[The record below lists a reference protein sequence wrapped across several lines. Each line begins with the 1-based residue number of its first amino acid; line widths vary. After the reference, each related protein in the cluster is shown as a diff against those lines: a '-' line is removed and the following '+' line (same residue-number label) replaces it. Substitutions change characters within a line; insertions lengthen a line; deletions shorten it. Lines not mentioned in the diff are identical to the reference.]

1 MRCGRYDLLNKMY
14 QAMGQWEKAV
24 DVAQKKDR
32 IHLKVTHH
40 QWARELEAAGVSIC
54 AFVLVKQH
62 LTRLLLIPKMRELE
76 AAAGDVIASYERVLS
91 HLNTLIAPEYLISRL
106 NRALMQATS
115 RPQ

>member
-40 QWARELEAAGVSIC
+40 QWARELEAAGEDIY
-54 AFVLVKQH
+54 
-62 LTRLLLIPKMRELE
+62 
-76 AAAGDVIASYERVLS
+76 SYIRIVWVWVWVCVWV
-91 HLNTLIAPEYLISRL
+91 
-106 NRALMQATS
+106 
-115 RPQ
+115 

>member
-40 QWARELEAAGVSIC
+40 QWARELEAAG
-54 AFVLVKQH
+54 
-62 LTRLLLIPKMRELE
+62 
-76 AAAGDVIASYERVLS
+76 
-91 HLNTLIAPEYLISRL
+91 EYIY
-106 NRALMQATS
+106 
-115 RPQ
+115 